1 MKRKSLR
8 IRVKAGDTDF
18 SGNIFHPRI
27 VEWFSLGR
35 IELLRSNRIT
45 FMNNGYINIE
55 GNPQKISLVVGEI
68 YARFHAPIRFDDEVI
83 LLTKVSEIREKTIR
97 FDFKVQH
104 ASNKKILV
112 TGWSISVCINKKKC
126 KASPLPDKM
135 VELLKGNKSILTHM

>member
-27 VEWFSLGR
+27 FEWFSFGR

-55 GNPQKISLVVGEI
+55 GSPQKLSLVVGEV
-68 YARFHAPIRFDDEVI
+68 YARFHAPIKFDDQII
-83 LLTKVSEIREKTIR
+83 LQTKIDQIKEKTIR
-97 FDFKVQH
+97 FDFKVKH
-104 ASNKKILV
+104 ESSKKILASGYS
-112 TGWSISVCINKKKC
+112 TSVCLNKKKC
-126 KASPLPDKM
+126 KATRLPKKM
-135 VELLKGNKSILTHM
+135 IEILK

>member
-27 VEWFSLGR
+27 FEWFSFGR

-55 GNPQKISLVVGEI
+55 RSPQKLSLVVGEV
-68 YARFHAPIRFDDEVI
+68 YARFHAPIKFDDQIVI
-83 LLTKVSEIREKTIR
+83 QTKIDQIKEKTIK
-97 FDFKVQH
+97 FDFKVKH
-104 ASNKKILV
+104 ESSKKILASGYS
-112 TGWSISVCINKKKC
+112 TSVCINKKKC
-126 KASPLPDKM
+126 KATRLPKKM
-135 VELLKGNKSILTHM
+135 IEILKWKTSDRQ

>member
-1 MKRKSLR
+1 MKSKSLK

-55 GNPQKISLVVGEI
+55 GSPQKLSLVVGEV
-68 YARFHAPIRFDDEVI
+68 YARFHAPIKFDDKVI
-83 LLTKVSEIREKTIR
+83 LLTKVAEIKQKTIK
-97 FDFKVQH
+97 FDFKVKH
-104 ASNKKILV
+104 ASSKKILV

-126 KASPLPDKM
+126 KASPPPKKM
-135 VELLKGNKSILTHM
+135 VELLKGKKEC